1 MAKKKRTISVSNLIL
16 LFGGIVIV
24 LPIVIWLW
32 ILISASLKVGT
43 PILGDRY
50 KNDLNPAITKQE
62 MSTIKK
68 DVTAIEGVKQVEVD
82 LVTATLR
89 VYADVEDVFKDDKVT
104 EIAKS
109 IYQKVLSVLDVNT
122 YFSQHDNMKM
132 YDLEIHVY
140 NLEKNRD
147 SEDFAYVI
155 LTKTS
160 SMESEMIQLV
170 SQPIDAQLA
179 QQLRDAVEAR
189 KNPQK
194 TDTPQST
201 QETVGSSE
209 TEDDN
214 EAE

>member
-1 MAKKKRTISVSNLIL
+1 MAKKTRTISVSNLIL

-32 ILISASLKVGT
+32 ILISAYLEVGK

-62 MSTIKK
+62 ISTIQK
-68 DVTAIEGVKQVEVD
+68 DVSTIDGVKKVEVD

-89 VYADVEDVFKDDKVT
+89 VYADVEDTFTDDKVT
-104 EIAKS
+104 EIAKN
-109 IYQKVLSVLDVNT
+109 IYQKVTSVLNVNT
-122 YFSQHDNMKM
+122 YFSQHDDMKM

-140 NLEKNRD
+140 NLEKDRD
-147 SEDFAYVI
+147 NANFSYVI

-160 SMESEMIQLV
+160 SMESELVQLV
-170 SQPIDAQLA
+170 SKPIDAQLA

-194 TDTPQST
+194 TDTSQDT

-209 TEDDN
+209 TEDDG